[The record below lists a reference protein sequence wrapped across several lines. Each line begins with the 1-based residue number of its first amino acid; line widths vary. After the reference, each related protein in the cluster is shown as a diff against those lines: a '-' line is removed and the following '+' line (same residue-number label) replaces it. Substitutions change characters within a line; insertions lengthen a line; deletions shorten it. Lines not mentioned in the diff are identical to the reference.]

1 MPPPE
6 RPSIR
11 SNRAVSTTHLPESPR
26 RDNYSSNNYEPAV
39 SRPMYGRSNTTFEG
53 PTQIHRDN
61 SPPSSTRMAR
71 VPSDNMTMR
80 TQRAQLRPVSR
91 VISNSDVFDDP
102 SDGSTFYSSNSI
114 SSPDRYFTERAAS
127 PATSHGS
134 GPSRTAS
141 DSTLNTL
148 NGKKAPPPPPPSR
161 AKKPPP
167 PPPVKRS
174 ALSTSDVHYA

>member
-1 MPPPE
+1 MPLPE

-11 SNRAVSTTHLPESPR
+11 SNRAVSTNHLPESPR
-26 RDNYSSNNYEPAV
+26 RDTYNNFEPPM
-39 SRPMYGRSNTTFEG
+39 SRPAYGRSNTTFEG

-61 SPPSSTRMAR
+61 SPPSSQRMVR
-71 VPSDNMTMR
+71 VPSDNLAMR
-80 TQRAQLRPVSR
+80 QQRANLRPMSR
-91 VISNSDVFDDP
+91 VISNSDVFNDP
-102 SDGSTFYSSNSI
+102 SDDSPFYSNNTTN
-114 SSPDRYFTERAAS
+114 SPDRYFSERAAS
-127 PATSHGS
+127 PAHSHGS

-141 DSTLNTL
+141 YSTLNSM

-167 PPPVKRS
+167 PPPVMRS